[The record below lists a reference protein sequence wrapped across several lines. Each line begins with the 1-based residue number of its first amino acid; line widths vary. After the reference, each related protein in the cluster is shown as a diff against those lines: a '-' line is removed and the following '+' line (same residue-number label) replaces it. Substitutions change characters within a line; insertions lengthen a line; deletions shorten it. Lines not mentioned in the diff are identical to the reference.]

1 MGAAG
6 LRHTSEGGHGWRY
19 YSMSVLL
26 YCVVCSVCRNPK
38 GDFYCKGCSRR
49 WPVIFRI
56 VATTGIAIITL
67 FLVSSKGKL
76 NFLERQDEC

>member
-6 LRHTSEGGHGWRY
+6 LRHTSEGAWLAI
-19 YSMSVLL
+19 LL
-26 YCVVCSVCRNPK
+26 YVCSALLCGVCRNPK

-56 VATTGIAIITL
+56 VATTGIITL
-67 FLVSSKGKL
+67 ISV
-76 NFLERQDEC
+76 